1 MTQHQF
7 QVGPIKVNLPDEN
20 QNYFS
25 IFHDLAELFE
35 DEFQSD
41 AVKKLR
47 SKLKNV
53 KPKASIEYEADNT
66 HITTSNA
73 DTLVVVITAIEEL
86 ATEKFKVSFQQL
98 DTVQITELLK
108 AAKKNR
114 PKPKEWQT
122 GDVFSIPLLN
132 DTFAFGQVLDK
143 KYCTCALFNLQ
154 SDSSTLTEEQFKR
167 LQPISILHLSN
178 GDLLNNGHWNILYNQ
193 TVTLNPSSGS
203 GGRFGDIGSSSYG
216 QCKAMTD
223 LANAYWGLEPWN
235 VMYREDYYDQ
245 LLLKGLT
252 RPKTAH
258 VLNEADRKTFRKEK
272 FGVE

>member
-1 MTQHQF
+1 MTKHQI
-7 QVGPIKVNLPDEN
+7 QVGPIKINLPDEN
-20 QNYFS
+20 QSHFS
-25 IFHDLAELFE
+25 IFHDIAELFG

-47 SKLKNV
+47 SKLKDV
-53 KPKASIEYEADNT
+53 KPKASIDYEADNT
-66 HITTSNA
+66 HITTSNV
-73 DTLVVVITAIEEL
+73 DTLVAVITAIGEL
-86 ATEKFKVSFQQL
+86 AIEEFKVLFQQF
-98 DTVQITELLK
+98 DAAQTAKLLK

-122 GDVFSIPLLN
+122 GDVFSIPLVN
-132 DTFAFGQVLDK
+132 STFAFGQVLDK

-154 SDSSTLTEEQFKR
+154 SDNSTLTEEQFKR

-178 GDLLNNGHWNILYNQ
+178 GDLLNNGQWNILYNQ
-193 TVTLNPSSGS
+193 PVTLNPNSGS

-216 QCKAMTD
+216 QCGAMTD

-235 VMYREDYYDQ
+235 VMYREDYYDE

-252 RPKTAH
+252 RPKTAN
-258 VLNEADRKTFRKEK
+258 VLDEADRKAFRKEK

>member
-1 MTQHQF
+1 MTQHQI
-7 QVGPIKVNLPDEN
+7 QVGPIKINLPDEN
-20 QNYFS
+20 QSHFS
-25 IFHDLAELFE
+25 IFHDLTELFG

-47 SKLKNV
+47 SRLKDI
-53 KPKASIEYEADNT
+53 KPKASIDYEADNT
-66 HITTSNA
+66 HITTSNV
-73 DTLVVVITAIEEL
+73 DTLVAVINSIGQLVTAE
-86 ATEKFKVSFQQL
+86 FKVTFQQV
-98 DTVQITELLK
+98 DINRINEILK

-132 DTFAFGQVLDK
+132 GTFAFGQVLDK

-154 SDSSTLTEEQFKR
+154 SDNSTLPQEQFKR

-193 TVTLNPSSGS
+193 TVTLNPNSGS
-203 GGRFGDIGSSSYG
+203 GGRFGDIGSSSHG
-216 QCKAMTD
+216 QCGAMTD

-235 VMYREDYYDQ
+235 VLYREGYYDE

-252 RPKTAH
+252 RPKTAN
-258 VLNEADRKTFRKEK
+258 VLNEADRKAFRKGK

>member
-7 QVGPIKVNLPDEN
+7 QVGPIKINLPDEN
-20 QNYFS
+20 ESHFS
-25 IFHDLAELFE
+25 IFHDLAELFG

-41 AVKKLR
+41 AIKKLR
-47 SKLKNV
+47 NKLKDV

-66 HITTSNA
+66 HITTSNVE
-73 DTLVVVITAIEEL
+73 TLVAAITAIGKL
-86 ATEKFKVSFQQL
+86 ATEEFKASFQHL
-98 DTVQITELLK
+98 DTAQITELFE

-132 DTFAFGQVLDK
+132 GTFAFGQVLDK

-154 SDSSTLTEEQFKR
+154 SDNITLTVDQFNS

-193 TVTLNPSSGS
+193 PVTLNPNSGS
-203 GGRFGDIGSSSYG
+203 GGRFGDIGSKSYG
-216 QCKAMTD
+216 QCGAMTD

-235 VMYREDYYDQ
+235 VMYREDYYDE
-245 LLLKGLT
+245 LLLKGLP
-252 RPKTAH
+252 RPETAK
-258 VLNEADRKTFRKEK
+258 VLNEADRKAFRKEK